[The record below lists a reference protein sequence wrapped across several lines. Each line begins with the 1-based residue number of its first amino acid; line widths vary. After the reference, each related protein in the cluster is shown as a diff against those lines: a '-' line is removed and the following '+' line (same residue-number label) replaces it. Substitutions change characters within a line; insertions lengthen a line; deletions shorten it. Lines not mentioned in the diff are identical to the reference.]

1 MPYLIFF
8 LNATECTEATIYRNN
23 GAGDETGV
31 VAAKEL
37 NNAVEFGDVAEA
49 LHRGAGQHF
58 FAALGVTAI
67 GVDEDGPVLVA
78 NEEARCNGVDPDF
91 FVEFGRHFH
100 RQPLGPD
107 VYAGLGYRVAR
118 NPCDGRI
125 GGHRRNIDDAA
136 LALFGHGFA
145 KNNGGINRSV
155 EVQVVYFIKIFKFHV
170 EDGLFFGKR
179 SAGHIAAG
187 SIYQYVDASPVGY
200 NLFAHGGETLPVEY
214 IANQPFHS
222 ACFFQI
228 GHSVVE
234 GFLANVEDNHFN
246 TRFEQTLGNAASQ
259 YASSSCNHGYTAV

>member
-1 MPYLIFF
+1 MPYLNFF
-8 LNATECTEATIYRNN
+8 LYATKSTEATIYRNN

-49 LHRGAGQHF
+49 LHRGAGQHL

-67 GVDEDGPVLVA
+67 GVDEHSPVLVA
-78 NEEARCNGVDPDF
+78 DEKARCNGVDPYF
-91 FVEFGRHFH
+91 LVEFGRHFH

-125 GGHRRNIDDAA
+125 GGHGRNVDDAA

-145 KNNGGINRSV
+145 KNDGGINCSV
-155 EVQVVYFIKIFKFHV
+155 EVQIIYFIKIFKFHI

-179 SAGHIAAG
+179 SAGHISAG
-187 SIYQYVDASPVGY
+187 SIHQYVDASPVGY
-200 NLFAHGGETLPVEY
+200 NLVAHGGETLPVEY
-214 IANQPFHS
+214 IANQSFYC
-222 ACFFQI
+222 ACFLQI

-234 GFLANVEDNHFN
+234 GFLTNIEDNHFN
-246 TRFEQTLGNAASQ
+246 TCFEQALGNAASQ
-259 YASSSCNHGYTAV
+259 DASSSCNHGYTAV